1 MKIVVLFESM
11 TGNTRRAAELIGG
24 AALTRGHEVSV
35 RPITS
40 IDYHELSAADVVFL
54 GTWTD
59 GLVLFAQRP
68 GRAGRLKKLPVIDR
82 KPVALFVTYAVNA
95 GKVLDRFASL
105 AEGLGATVVAS
116 HQFKRNDLEDGL
128 GDFVD
133 AAIDAA
139 KVSQAKGLP
148 AQLLQP
154 RSTS

>member
-24 AALTRGHEVSV
+24 AAATRGHDVSV
-35 RPITS
+35 RPITA
-40 IDYHELSAADVVFL
+40 IDYHELSAADLVLL

-59 GLVLFAQRP
+59 GLVLFGQRP

-82 KPVALFVTYAVNA
+82 KPVGLFVTYDVKA
-95 GKVLDRFASL
+95 GKVLDRFATL

-116 HQFKRNDLEDGL
+116 HQFKRTDLEAGIDEFI
-128 GDFVD
+128 DS
-133 AAIDAA
+133 AISGA
-139 KVSQAKGLP
+139 QA
-148 AQLLQP
+148 LQP

>member
-24 AALTRGHEVSV
+24 AALTRGHEVAV
-35 RPITS
+35 RPITA
-40 IDYHELSAADVVFL
+40 IDYHELSAADLVLL

-59 GLVLFAQRP
+59 GLVLFGQRP

-82 KPVALFVTYAVNA
+82 KPVGLFVTYAVNA
-95 GKVLDRFASL
+95 GKVLDRFAAL

-116 HQFKRNDLEDGL
+116 HQFKRNDIEAGIDE
-128 GDFVD
+128 FVD
-133 AAIDAA
+133 AATTAVKD
-139 KVSQAKGLP
+139 SP
-148 AQLLQP
+148 AQALQP